1 MLDLDKLRAF
11 AQSGLAAYLDAL
23 VQGRDEL
30 EKSGINT
37 PLRLCHFL
45 AQTAHETGGYTILRE
60 NTNWTAEQMCAL
72 WPKHFKKGDKRVAK
86 CCAIPGPEGARA
98 RANLAYSARADIG
111 NLGGDDG
118 WAYRGGG
125 FLQDTGRARYHE
137 VGNAIG
143 VDLEGSPELIEDPR
157 VSLQTALWT
166 WDRYGLNFYA
176 DRNYGR
182 AIGNAI
188 NRGTPYAKDPP
199 IGAQQ
204 RDAWFKRAWAIF
216 GDGELPDTDTLYMGA
231 YGAKVERV
239 QKRLLELGYG
249 AGSCDKV
256 FGPAMARAVAAF
268 KVDHSRSYGVELD
281 PPDVVGP
288 MTLAA
293 LDAAEP
299 IRVSP
304 ERESATPAQLAAA
317 GSREVAAGMESQL
330 AGKSVV
336 GLGLFEGARQTG
348 LLEGITQNASSISAA
363 KYALVPAIE
372 AVSWASQNIGFV
384 LLIIVGIWIWRGGH
398 RTVMARLEAHV
409 KGWNLFR

>member
-11 AQSGLAAYLDAL
+11 AQSGLAVYLEAL
-23 VQGRDEL
+23 VNGRDEL

-86 CCAIPGPEGARA
+86 ACSISGPDGARA
-98 RANLAYSARADIG
+98 RANLAYSEREDIG

-118 WAYRGGG
+118 WSYRGGG

-143 VDLEGSPELIEDPR
+143 IDLEGQPELIENPA

-166 WDRYGLNFYA
+166 WDRFGLNFYA

-188 NRGTPYAKDPP
+188 NRGTPYASKPP
-199 IGAQQ
+199 IGAQS
-204 RDAWFKRAWAIF
+204 REAWFKRAWAIF
-216 GDGELPDTDTLYMGA
+216 GDGELPSDDTLYMGA

-239 QKRLLELGYG
+239 QQRLLALGYG
-249 AGSCDKV
+249 AGTADKV

-293 LDAAEP
+293 LDTAEP

-304 ERESATPAQLAAA
+304 EREAATVADLAAA
-317 GSREVAAGMESQL
+317 GSREVKAGLSSQ
-330 AGKSVV
+330 KV
-336 GLGLFEGARQTG
+336 GQGLLGYGLFEGSRQTG
-348 LLEGITQNASSISAA
+348 LLDAVTSQASSLSAA
-363 KYALVPAIE
+363 KHALVPAIE
-372 AVSWASQNIGFV
+372 AVSWASQHMGFV
-384 LLIIVGIWIWRGGH
+384 LLIAFGIWVWHGGH
-398 RTVMARLEAHV
+398 KTVLARLEAHV